1 MTRPAPTLGEH
12 NYEVLE
18 GALGM
23 PESEIKA
30 LEADGVI
37 GDRPAGL

>member
-1 MTRPAPTLGEH
+1 
-12 NYEVLE
+12 VLE

-23 PESEIKA
+23 PESEVKA